1 MRRHHRL
8 RLHEPSQPVAAR
20 SARRTTVARTLAA
33 GQRTPG
39 RRFSTRSTRLANWS
53 WREASPVT
61 RRTSP
66 RVFAGG
72 AGRPGQPRPDPGRYP
87 PARCSSCSRAF
98 RSTVPTPGPAVAR
111 CRIARCS
118 AMPQRRPARISTK
131 PTGRSSTISNAGS
144 AGSAARAA
152 ARSAA
157 APARRVAGAL
167 PAVEFADRSQGR
179 GGYRLLSLG
188 GPALAQRRRLRPA
201 ALRRFRRGIPCRLR
215 SQAPGQPARPAG
227 HRQP

>member
-1 MRRHHRL
+1 PG
-8 RLHEPSQPVAAR
+8 EPR
-20 SARRTTVARTLAA
+20 
-33 GQRTPG
+33 PG
-39 RRFSTRSTRLANWS
+39 T
-53 WREASPVT
+53 
-61 RRTSP
+61 
-66 RVFAGG
+66 FAGG

-87 PARCSSCSRAF
+87 PRA
-98 RSTVPTPGPAVAR
+98 VPVAR
-111 CRIARCS
+111 ALS
-118 AMPQRRPARISTK
+118 GLPYLRR
-131 PTGRSSTISNAGS
+131 GLRSLGAGS
-144 AGSAARAA
+144 RGVPLCRRGGPRGSRRSRPGGPRPSRTLARRAAAARAA

-167 PAVEFADRSQGR
+167 PAVEFADRRQGR

-215 SQAPGQPARPAG
+215 SQAPGQPTRPAG